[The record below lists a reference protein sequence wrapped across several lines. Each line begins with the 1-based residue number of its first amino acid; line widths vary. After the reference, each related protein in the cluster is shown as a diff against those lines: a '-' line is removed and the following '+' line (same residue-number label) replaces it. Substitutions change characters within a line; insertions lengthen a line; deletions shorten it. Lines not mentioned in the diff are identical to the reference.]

1 MSHGPLFS
9 LVLLLSSLQ
18 LSSALFWNNA
28 GSQVVEG
35 TDGAMIFAYWEAIWF
50 AKPDP
55 VGSNVPSPS
64 FSDVPSRSDVP
75 SPAVLV
81 SDVPTSDLS
90 LDEWVRQS
98 VLYQYTLSAI
108 PVDNILPDP
117 SEIVTTVLVEL
128 YGNDDCTVKVD
139 NELCNRCVLCSETD
153 FATYTADCTNI
164 PFGREVTCEP
174 AQFQPGQDVNLFFP
188 LTADA
193 PAVVRVASP
202 SAAPSTGP
210 SSAPSSAPSA
220 VPSIA
225 PSAGPSSGP
234 SFGPTSAPSVNP
246 SIAPS
251 VAPSIA
257 PSAQPSNATPTAPLS
272 PVISEAPSSVPSA
285 QPTSVPSASPSQSP
299 STSPTYEPTPRPTAS
314 TASSCGKLTGCFLQ
328 NISTGA
334 QIALSRKTVTA
345 YTVPKNG
352 KFTILCTTSGP
363 IKYVEFLSAE
373 GKMYKE
379 WSAPWYMGGN
389 FGTRVF
395 PVSYLTATCGRKEV
409 TVTGKTW
416 TAACFKEKFTLQAKC

>member
-1 MSHGPLFS
+1 MNHGPLFS
-9 LVLLLSSLQ
+9 LVLLLSTFLQ
-18 LSSALFWNNA
+18 SSALGWSNS

-35 TDGAMIFAYWEAIWF
+35 TDGAMIYAYWSATWF
-50 AKPDP
+50 ED
-55 VGSNVPSPS
+55 VNSIGSNVPSPS
-64 FSDVPSRSDVP
+64 FSDVP

-81 SDVPTSDLS
+81 SDVPTSDLG
-90 LDEWVRQS
+90 LDEWVR
-98 VLYQYTLSAI
+98 VSAWYSY
-108 PVDNILPDP
+108 VSSFPDGFNYW
-117 SEIVTTVLVEL
+117 SAVTTVLVEL
-128 YGNDDCTVKVD
+128 FGNDDCTVKVD
-139 NELCNRCVLCSETD
+139 DELCNRCVMCTEST
-153 FATYTADCTNI
+153 FSADCTNI

-174 AQFQPGQDVNLFFP
+174 TWGGLGGDDANLFFP

-202 SAAPSTGP
+202 SATPSIGP
-210 SSAPSSAPSA
+210 SSTPSSAPSA

-225 PSAGPSSGP
+225 PSAGPSLGP
-234 SFGPTSAPSVNP
+234 SFGPSSAPSVNP
-246 SIAPS
+246 SLSPS
-251 VAPSIA
+251 VAPSIVPSARPENASPHISFA
-257 PSAQPSNATPTAPLS
+257 PSL
-272 PVISEAPSSVPSA
+272 SEAPSSVPSA

-352 KFTILCTTSGP
+352 KFAILCTTSGP

-395 PVSYLTATCGRKEV
+395 PVSYLTATCGLKEV